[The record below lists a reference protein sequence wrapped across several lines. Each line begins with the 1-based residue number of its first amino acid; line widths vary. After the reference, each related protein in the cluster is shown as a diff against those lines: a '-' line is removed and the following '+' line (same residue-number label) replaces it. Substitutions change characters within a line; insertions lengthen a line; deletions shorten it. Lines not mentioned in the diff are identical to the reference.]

1 MSTLAEIEEAAA
13 VLPAHEKRELIHFIA
28 ARLQSDE
35 PAGDGRLQVVTN
47 ADGLPVIRGGA
58 GIITAALVRE
68 IEASVR

>member
-13 VLPAHEKRELIHFIA
+13 VLPAKEKRELIHFIA

-35 PAGDGRLQVVTN
+35 SARGGRLQIVTN
-47 ADGLPVIRGGA
+47 ADGLPVIRGGT

-68 IEASVR
+68 IEASVL